1 MRPSPV
7 VVLRSAASALACAL
21 AAALHAQDA
30 APEDGAPAPQATAA
44 GQPEQFTAPVA
55 IAGETI
61 IPITLEDAVQ
71 LALASNLGLRSESF
85 NRDVAR
91 EALVIANAEF
101 EPLFQLSASQAESEN
116 PITAN
121 TTTSNSTSVTRGNAS
136 VSQRIVTGAEI
147 SLATTMQRI
156 GQAGGDARVPLVFDT
171 SASLSVRQP
180 LLAGAGFRVNRAAR
194 DRARIGVERSELSF
208 MGQALD
214 IVRDTELAFFDLAS
228 AHYALDVERS
238 GLATAQQFLDEN
250 EARRSA
256 GIATE
261 LDVMQARVSVANR
274 RSVIITAEQRVRDAT
289 DRLLALFGRRDFS
302 GILQPT
308 GYVFAPPASLSVESA
323 YGRAAE
329 NDTQLRNER
338 GLLRQLELDAM
349 VARSNRRP
357 RLDIEGVYT
366 LSGTDFRTLEGALDR
381 IPDGDEF
388 NWQAGVS
395 LSLPWGM
402 NEARAR
408 ARTAETYIAQQQ
420 LRLEQ
425 LEQELM
431 VSIRAAI
438 RAVEADRQTIDI
450 NALSTEL
457 SQREFELEKA
467 KFDSGLSTSRLVVEA
482 QQRWDEARVREIQS
496 RVQLRQDLARLR
508 RLEGGSL
515 EFYGVDSLGE

>member
-1 MRPSPV
+1 MPDTGVAAERP
-7 VVLRSAASALACAL
+7 
-21 AAALHAQDA
+21 
-30 APEDGAPAPQATAA
+30 ET
-44 GQPEQFTAPVA
+44 FTAPVG
-55 IAGETI
+55 IPGETV

-85 NRDVAR
+85 NRDIAR
-91 EALVIANAEF
+91 EAVIIANAEF
-101 EPLFQLSASQAESEN
+101 EPLFQLSASQAESED

-121 TTTSNSTSVTRGNAS
+121 TTKSNSTTLTRGNAS
-136 VSQRIVTGAEI
+136 ISQRVITGAEV
-147 SLATTMQRI
+147 SLGTTMQRI
-156 GQAGGDARVPLVFDT
+156 GQAGGDARVPLVFDS

-194 DRARIGVERSELSF
+194 DRARIGVERSELTYT
-208 MGQALD
+208 GQALD
-214 IVRDTELAFFDLAS
+214 IVRDTELAFFELAS

-238 GLATAQQFLDEN
+238 GLSTAQQFLEEN

-274 RSVIITAEQRVRDAT
+274 RSSIITAEQRVRDAT

-329 NDTQLRNER
+329 NDTQLRSER
-338 GLLRQLELDAM
+338 GLLRQLELDAL
-349 VARSNRRP
+349 VARNNKRP
-357 RLDIEGVYT
+357 RLDLEGVYT
-366 LSGTDFRTLEGALDR
+366 LSGTDFQSLKGALDR
-381 IPDGDEF
+381 IPEGEEF

-408 ARTAETYIAQQQ
+408 ARAADTYVAQQQ
-420 LRLEQ
+420 LRLEE
-425 LEQELM
+425 LEQTLM
-431 VSIRAAI
+431 VSVRAAI
-438 RAVEADRQTIDI
+438 RAVEADKQTIDI
-450 NALSTEL
+450 NALATEL

-508 RLEGGSL
+508 RLEGASL
-515 EFYGVDSLGE
+515 QFYGVDPLDR